1 MKEKGT
7 ILIIDDRIEEKIG
20 IFEEYLKIDGYTIK
34 IAQTLEEA
42 DRDLSTLLGSNKLD
56 GIILDFSF
64 PIDENDASVTKDDK
78 PNGIYLFRKYE
89 FKIKNQRIPIVIN
102 TTAEE
107 EHKRKYLGDL
117 NNLGTPVYNVNHEAN
132 PLAQSTNREM
142 VRDILRMFNERTEQ
156 RRISS
161 QIQADRRWNIG
172 GKSIIRDPKTGNYMY
187 RN

>member
-42 DRDLSTLLGSNKLD
+42 DKDLSMLLGSNKLD

-64 PIDENDASVTKDDK
+64 PINENDASVTKDGK

-102 TTAEE
+102 TTADE
-107 EHKRKYLGDL
+107 EHKRKYLGSL
-117 NNLGTPVYNVNHEAN
+117 NDLGTPSYNVNHEAN

-142 VRDILRMFNERTEQ
+142 VIEILRIFNERTEQ

-161 QIQADRRWNIG
+161 QIQPDRKWNTG